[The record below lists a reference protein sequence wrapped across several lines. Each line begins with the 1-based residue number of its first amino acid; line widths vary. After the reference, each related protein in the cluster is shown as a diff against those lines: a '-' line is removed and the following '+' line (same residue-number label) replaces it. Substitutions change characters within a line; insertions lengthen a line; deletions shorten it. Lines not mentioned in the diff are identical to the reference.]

1 MQVPLHIEQSGFKF
15 LALRVKGLKAVPGA
29 FWNTAFTS
37 PYLQLK
43 KKKKKKIKWGSF
55 LHFCSHTQRGY
66 FTGQSLLPAPV
77 LQVHS
82 SFICQTG
89 QTQICLHKEA
99 VSNKRCPYV
108 QRHIGGGSNT
118 TEWL

>member
-43 KKKKKKIKWGSF
+43 KKKKKDKMGQFSAF
-55 LHFCSHTQRGY
+55 LLSYTERLFHW
-66 FTGQSLLPAPV
+66 PV
-77 LQVHS
+77 LTPS
-82 SFICQTG
+82 TSP
-89 QTQICLHKEA
+89 A
-99 VSNKRCPYV
+99 
-108 QRHIGGGSNT
+108 GS
-118 TEWL
+118 